1 MCWAELCCIVLCAV
15 CWVPCA
21 LCSVRH
27 TGQRRNKTASS
38 QRIIWTFERKS
49 VYIYTSINIR
59 ARWVERLFF
68 VLLLLLSSSNGISFC
83 CWYFFPSSSVF
94 FFRFVLLLR
103 LRFIYVPI
111 LIFSFIL
118 LMSLLSLT
126 LCSCWKLPPEIGVGV
141 DRSSS
146 RASTSFAP
154 THKHTL
160 TVGARDFAESLVTN
174 AKHSFWFYL
183 SIDIQYE

>member
-1 MCWAELCCIVLCAV
+1 MCAGLSYAVLCCVLCAECRVHCVV
-15 CWVPCA
+15 CDTRDNDEIKRPA
-21 LCSVRH
+21 
-27 TGQRRNKTASS
+27 RRESFGLLSAKA
-38 QRIIWTFERKS
+38 
-49 VYIYTSINIR
+49 YIYTSINIR